1 MQNCIADG
9 ICGGATWVALQN
21 GDGVGWGG
29 EVTNGALV
37 LYSIVGSMLTMRIT
51 QGNENTYDTIS
62 RAETPPN
69 RRGYLRWVTLREI
82 RFTINNQIKR
92 D

>member
-1 MQNCIADG
+1 M
-9 ICGGATWVALQN
+9 
-21 GDGVGWGG
+21 
-29 EVTNGALV
+29 VTLV
-37 LYSIVGSMLTMRIT
+37 LYSIVGSMLTWNVYKGVTRRVWS
-51 QGNENTYDTIS
+51 GNENAYDTIS